1 MHKENILL
9 KINEI
14 VNKVL
19 APLIESPEEEA
30 EASYSGEYPPGG
42 FPTYPSAGGKPA
54 YAPDSEGIPP
64 VIIVGGEK
72 YVWDNEKAIKWYA
85 QGPEGDE
92 IQPQNHPWQKLEVPI
107 NEYPGL
113 SARVKAW
120 RESEAARAAAW
131 STPAR
136 HGWEIDAEDA
146 AEEAARQAAE
156 GGEDEK
162 QEATPEQSTG
172 EIYGKTITPTMTVY
186 KQPDGRFR
194 IEYTDDPLGRKSFRA
209 DFDSEINRLFGY
221 SGWSE
226 YKKRNWEDLT
236 RSEKPTVHPIHVA
249 YGLEEFINN
258 FDINQYS
265 AVGVPANKSSALN
278 EGWFLPVLL
287 GGAGLAWLADEFDI
301 DPEDLDIFGILD
313 SDDPKTLSGEEA
325 EDRTATTRWFKDV
338 VDTTNDVAETAIN
351 YVAGDESKEAEE
363 SEDPERKK
371 SMATMGALKLLAE
384 SMGRR
389 KDYFGFGTLS
399 GVLKHAIYNPPEG
412 LNNKKVIN
420 DFWNRLSPLLNSKIK
435 SFSSIEIPVMK
446 LDGTYWKP
454 NKISSE
460 FSLNS
465 NSALKIK
472 VSEILQNSSL
482 LKEEKEVQLKYFLL
496 PRRWR
501 RGLAFTQSEIIFARR
516 IGANIN
522 AKVSLAPDVF
532 QHPIGMPSSTQPAV
546 RVGHPAG
553 ASGWWQKLKPEQKK
567 NRVDPKEVYDYL
579 ISNGVSDIHAK
590 GMLLNMYV
598 ESKFNPGAI
607 NPGSKAI
614 GLFQYLGS
622 RKENLFK
629 FYVGK
634 GKDINT
640 FNSDWKTQVD
650 YALTERSTKKYL
662 SKIFSSV
669 EQAAKWFTKY
679 WEIPQG
685 DNKDKADSYADSY
698 YNKAMKANVLG
709 SLTSKE
715 FPGAPLLPTSQATGE
730 KKVLV
735 FGHSQ
740 AGKFGYGGAFKKALE
755 TNGVSANRVAHVGAK
770 DDELL
775 NLLKDEP
782 NVERYSHVVLMIAG
796 NTLKHMAGPQ
806 NSMIRYLL
814 SNGIPAGN
822 IYVSAPPTNTAR
834 DDAGKVSREEQ
845 KLRKQRNTGTENVAR
860 SLGVNFIQTIV
871 SGDAPDWGKPL
882 SYHLSH
888 RSPKGIALARRIADK
903 IATFQGSS
911 YSSQLGLAY
920 GGAVSL
926 PVKKEDPVHGYIL
939 GDLRSSGDVH
949 AKYNENKVIADGASM
964 NKPIIALIHMMK
976 YGTDQSVNKKAMS
989 KKELG
994 WLLAYTNGDH
1004 SNYMNSMISW
1014 KLSDKHLKK
1023 SAARSLKKTRQPTIG
1038 KISDKTASEYLQKLG
1053 LPDMGVRYYNNKQTP
1068 EQYFRFM
1075 RLIHDKKRV
1084 RDLGIEK
1091 EVSIIKNHMMRTG
1104 VGAPYGVDR
1113 ESEKWG
1119 DVADKLK
1126 SEGLQITS
1134 IYGKGGLIKSGIH
1147 YAFVVN
1153 DRYLIV
1159 IYVDRKKLRNTRPW
1173 LISRIGEIL
1182 KTVMP
1187 AGQVRESKDLESI
1200 FNLIEEVQKNELAK
1214 NKIQQKNR

>member
-1 MHKENILL
+1 MHKESILL

-72 YVWDNEKAIKWYA
+72 YVWDIEKAIKWYA
-85 QGPEGDE
+85 QGPEGDDHE
-92 IQPQNHPWQKLEVPI
+92 SLQPQNHPWQKLEVPI

-435 SFSSIEIPVMK
+435 SFSSIEMPVMK

-532 QHPIGMPSSTQPAV
+532 QHPIGMPSSPQPAK
-546 RVGHPAG
+546 RVGH
-553 ASGWWQKLKPEQKK
+553 
-567 NRVDPKEVYDYL
+567 
-579 ISNGVSDIHAK
+579 
-590 GMLLNMYV
+590 
-598 ESKFNPGAI
+598 
-607 NPGSKAI
+607 
-614 GLFQYLGS
+614 
-622 RKENLFK
+622 
-629 FYVGK
+629 
-634 GKDINT
+634 
-640 FNSDWKTQVD
+640 
-650 YALTERSTKKYL
+650 
-662 SKIFSSV
+662 
-669 EQAAKWFTKY
+669 
-679 WEIPQG
+679 QG

-698 YNKAMKANVLG
+698 HNKAMKANVLG
-709 SLTSKE
+709 GLTSKE
-715 FPGAPLLPTSQATGE
+715 FPGAPMLPSSQAGGE
-730 KKVLV
+730 KRVLV

-796 NTLKHMAGPQ
+796 NTLKHMPGPQ

-949 AKYNENKVIADGASM
+949 AKYNENKVIAAGASM

-1014 KLSDKHLKK
+1014 KLSDRHLKK